1 MARII
6 IADDDEIVGE
16 MARDALI
23 AAGHGAGLVSNG
35 ADALRVIKARRPDL
49 VILDCNM
56 PELSGVLL
64 VQELRKSPDFATLP
78 VMMLTGRRGD
88 RDEELARF
96 AGANDYMK
104 NPSIPTSWFSAS
116 KSCSPAAERYST
128 ASRPARPRRGRWP
141 KHAEGW
147 VPNIAIISHML

>member
-16 MARDALI
+16 IARDALI
-23 AAGHGAGLVSNG
+23 AAGHGAGLVTDG
-35 ADALRVIKARRPDL
+35 ASALQVIKARRPDL
-49 VILDCNM
+49 VVLDCNM

-64 VQELRKSPDFATLP
+64 VQELRKIPDFAGLP
-78 VMMLTGRRGD
+78 VMMLTGRRGE

-104 NPSIPTSWFSAS
+104 KPFDPDELVFRVEELLA
-116 KSCSPAAERYST
+116 KA
-128 ASRPARPRRGRWP
+128 
-141 KHAEGW
+141 
-147 VPNIAIISHML
+147 

>member
-1 MARII
+1 MAHII
-6 IADDDEIVGE
+6 IADDDELVGE
-16 MARDALI
+16 MVRDALI

-64 VQELRKSPDFATLP
+64 VQELRKSPDFADLP

-96 AGANDYMK
+96 AGANDYMRK
-104 NPSIPTSWFSAS
+104 PFDPDELVFRVDEMLARAVPT
-116 KSCSPAAERYST
+116 
-128 ASRPARPRRGRWP
+128 AR
-141 KHAEGW
+141 
-147 VPNIAIISHML
+147 